1 MTDMNDHSS
10 RSHVIFTVTVERSDL
25 GQDGQQ
31 HVRMGK
37 LNLVD
42 LAVSHVT
49 AAASRDVPSCSQG
62 SERQSKTHAEGER
75 LKESMKINLSLMML
89 GNVISQLVDGKSRH
103 IPYRNS
109 QLTLLLQDSLGGNSK
124 TVMVCATFPTPA
136 PPSTAPPTFM
146 STLRLLILVLLV
158 TTGMRL

>member
-1 MTDMNDHSS
+1 M
-10 RSHVIFTVTVERSDL
+10 IFTVTVERSDI
-25 GQDGQQ
+25 GPDGQL
-31 HVRMGK
+31 HVRVGK

-42 LAVSHVT
+42 LAVSQTTHT
-49 AAASRDVPSCSQG
+49 NKHKNKHKDKQNRQHRSLSLSQG
-62 SERQSKTHAEGER
+62 SERQSKTGAEGQR

-124 TVMVCATFPTPA
+124 TVMVGTPFSVWPVGLFFIA
-136 PPSTAPPTFM
+136 
-146 STLRLLILVLLV
+146 
-158 TTGMRL
+158 